1 MRESPDEVDTS
12 TIMSTSSTFSTSTA
26 DLGDDRPGVAA
37 GRLAADKIRDIME
50 ELVETGIM

>member
-12 TIMSTSSTFSTSTA
+12 TIMSTSSTSTA
-26 DLGDDRPGVAA
+26 DLLGDDRPGVAA

>member
-12 TIMSTSSTFSTSTA
+12 TIMSTSSTSTA